1 MKRTAT
7 AIWRGNFKEGK
18 GTLSTASS
26 ILKETPYSFSSRF
39 ENSSGTNPEE
49 LISAAHAGCFTMAL
63 SAMLNKEDFTA
74 DQLSTEA
81 ALTIEQVEGNWTIT
95 TILLTLHARI
105 PNITEQKFKE
115 IAENAKANCPVS
127 RVLNAKIIL
136 EAHLDNMI

>member
-7 AIWRGNFKEGK
+7 AVWRGNFKEGK
-18 GTLSTASS
+18 GALTTASTV
-26 ILKETPYSFSSRF
+26 LKDTPYSFSTRF
-39 ENSSGTNPEE
+39 ENTPGTNPEE
-49 LISAAHAGCFTMAL
+49 LIGAAHAGCFTMAL
-63 SAMLNKEDFTA
+63 SAMLGKEDFTA
-74 DQLSTEA
+74 DQLTTEA

-127 RVLNAKIIL
+127 RVLNAKIML
-136 EAHLDNMI
+136 EAHLDKM